1 MPSTVSRKPGRR
13 RRVPAG
19 YTNGPEEIARLK
31 AAVHCA
37 TVLERATPPWQL
49 DRRAS
54 TSAALKYRRGAGE
67 ILIVN
72 HGGRGWWDPTHS
84 TAKGD
89 VFGLVQHL
97 QPGLSF
103 GAVRQRL
110 RALAGITP
118 SFTSALHRRAR
129 QPPRLPVAERW
140 AMAPALTVGSAV
152 WRYLTEIR
160 GLPGR
165 ILRLATRHDLIR
177 EGPKGSAWFAH
188 RDQEGRLAGIEM
200 RGPGWRGMAAG
211 SDKTLFR
218 LPGGSLSAPRL
229 VVVEAPID
237 ALSLAALE
245 GPRAD
250 TLYLATAGG
259 IGPGTLRA
267 LRALLAER
275 AMDPAAELVAAS
287 DADPA
292 GDRHAACLT
301 ELAAAAGVR
310 AARLRPPPAAGDW
323 NELLVRARAR
333 AGTGAGGSRRRER
346 QAPGLLLP

>member
-1 MPSTVSRKPGRR
+1 MPSTVSRKRGRR
-13 RRVPAG
+13 RRVSAG
-19 YTNGPEEIARLK
+19 HTNDPEEIARLK
-31 AAVHCA
+31 AEVHCA

-54 TSAALKYRRGAGE
+54 TAAALKYRRGTGE

-72 HGGRGWWDPTHS
+72 HGGRGWWDPTHPA
-84 TAKGD
+84 AKGD
-89 VFGLVQHL
+89 VFDLVQHL
-97 QPGLSF
+97 EPGLCF

-110 RALAGITP
+110 RALAGIVP
-118 SFTSALHRRAR
+118 SCTSELHRRAR

-140 AMAPALTVGSAV
+140 AMAPVLTVGSSV
-152 WRYLTEIR
+152 WHYLTETR

-165 ILRLATRHDLIR
+165 ILHLATRHDLIR

-200 RGPGWRGMAAG
+200 RGPRWRGMAAG

-259 IGPGTLRA
+259 IGPGTLQA
-267 LRALLAER
+267 LRTLVASR
-275 AMDPAAELVAAS
+275 AMDPAAELIAAS
-287 DADPA
+287 DADPP
-292 GDRHAACLT
+292 GDRHATCLT
-301 ELAAAAGVR
+301 ELAATAGMR

-323 NELLVRARAR
+323 NELLVRARVR
-333 AGTGAGGSRRRER
+333 AAKLVS
-346 QAPGLLLP
+346 

>member
-1 MPSTVSRKPGRR
+1 MCASSSRKPGRL

-19 YTNGPEEIARLK
+19 HINEPEEIARLK

-37 TVLERATPPWQL
+37 VVLERATPPWRL

-54 TSAALKYRRGAGE
+54 TSAALKYRRGPGE

-72 HGGRGWWDPTHS
+72 HGGRGWWDPMHPA
-84 TAKGD
+84 AKGD
-89 VFGLVQHL
+89 VFNLVQHL
-97 QPGLSF
+97 EPGLSF

-110 RALAGITP
+110 RTLAGIAP
-118 SFTSALHRRAR
+118 SSTSALHRRAR
-129 QPPRLPVAERW
+129 QQPRLPVAERW
-140 AMAPALTVGSAV
+140 AMAPTLTVGSAV
-152 WRYLTEIR
+152 WRYLTESR

-165 ILRLATRHDLIR
+165 ILHLAARHDLIR

-188 RDQEGRLAGIEM
+188 RDQEGRLSGIEM
-200 RGPGWRGMAAG
+200 RGPRWRGMAAG
-211 SDKTLFR
+211 SDKTLFQ

-229 VVVEAPID
+229 AVVEAPID

-259 IGPGTLRA
+259 IGPGTLQA
-267 LRALLAER
+267 LRTLLAER

-287 DADPA
+287 DADPP

-301 ELAAAAGVR
+301 ELATAAGVR

-333 AGTGAGGSRRRER
+333 AGDRHREPS
-346 QAPGLLLP
+346 QTSTS

>member
-1 MPSTVSRKPGRR
+1 MRASSSRKLGRPQR
-13 RRVPAG
+13 AHADHADD
-19 YTNGPEEIARLK
+19 PEEIARLK

-37 TVLERATPPWQL
+37 TVLERATPPWRL
-49 DRRAS
+49 DRRTS
-54 TSAALKYRRGAGE
+54 TPSALKYRRGEGE
-67 ILIVN
+67 VIIVN
-72 HGGRGWWDPTHS
+72 HGGRGWWDPTHPA
-84 TAKGD
+84 AKGD
-89 VFGLVQHL
+89 VFDLVQHL
-97 QPGLSF
+97 EPGLSF

-118 SFTSALHRRAR
+118 GCTSELHRRTR
-129 QPPRLPVAERW
+129 QQPRLPVPERW

-152 WRYLTEIR
+152 WRYLTETR

-165 ILRLATRHDLIR
+165 ILHLATRHDLIR

-188 RDQEGRLAGIEM
+188 RDHAGRLADIEM

-229 VVVEAPID
+229 AVVEAPID

-259 IGPGTLRA
+259 IGPGTLQA
-267 LRALLAER
+267 LRTLLASR
-275 AMDPAAELVAAS
+275 AMDPAAELIAAS
-287 DADPA
+287 DADPP

-301 ELAAAAGVR
+301 ELAATAGVR
-310 AARLRPPPAAGDW
+310 AARLRPPHGVGDW

-333 AGTGAGGSRRRER
+333 AGDRHREPSRTSTS
-346 QAPGLLLP
+346 

>member
-1 MPSTVSRKPGRR
+1 MPSIVARKRGRR

-19 YTNGPEEIARLK
+19 HTNEPEEIARLK

-54 TSAALKYRRGAGE
+54 TAAAIKYRRGAGE

-72 HGGRGWWDPTHS
+72 HGGHGWWDPTHPA
-84 TAKGD
+84 AKGD

-97 QPGLSF
+97 EPGLSF

-110 RALAGITP
+110 RALAGIAPGCTGE
-118 SFTSALHRRAR
+118 LHRRAR
-129 QPPRLPVAERW
+129 QQPKLPVAERW

-152 WRYLTEIR
+152 WRYLTETR

-165 ILRLATRHDLIR
+165 ILHLATRHDLIR

-200 RGPGWRGMAAG
+200 RGPRWRGMATG

-237 ALSLAALE
+237 ALSLAVLE

-250 TLYLATAGG
+250 TLYLATAGS
-259 IGPGTLRA
+259 IGPGTVAA
-267 LRALLAER
+267 LMALLTAR
-275 AMDPAAELVAAS
+275 AMDLAAELVAAT

-292 GDRHAACLT
+292 GDRHAGCLT
-301 ELAAAAGVR
+301 ELAATAGVR
-310 AARLRPPPAAGDW
+310 AARLRPPHGVDDW

-333 AGTGAGGSRRRER
+333 AGEGARRLFI
-346 QAPGLLLP
+346 A

>member
-1 MPSTVSRKPGRR
+1 MRSIVARKPGRR
-13 RRVPAG
+13 RREPAG
-19 YTNGPEEIARLK
+19 HTNEPEEIARLK

-37 TVLERATPPWQL
+37 AVLERATPPWQL

-54 TSAALKYRRGAGE
+54 TPSALKYRRGEGE
-67 ILIVN
+67 VIIVN
-72 HGGRGWWDPTHS
+72 HGGRGWWDPTHPA
-84 TAKGD
+84 AKGD

-97 QPGLSF
+97 EPGLNF
-103 GAVRQRL
+103 GEVRRRL

-152 WRYLTEIR
+152 WRYLTVSR

-165 ILRLATRHDLIR
+165 ILHLATRHDLIR

-200 RGPGWRGMAAG
+200 RGPRWRGMAAG

-218 LPGGSLSAPRL
+218 LPGGSMSAPRL
-229 VVVEAPID
+229 IVVEAAID

-250 TLYLATAGG
+250 TLYLATAGS
-259 IGPGTLRA
+259 IGPGTMAA
-267 LRALLAER
+267 LEALLASR
-275 AMDPAAELVAAS
+275 VMDPMAELVAAS
-287 DADPA
+287 DADPP
-292 GDRHAACLT
+292 GDRHAGCLT
-301 ELAAAAGVR
+301 ELAATAGVR
-310 AARLRPPPAAGDW
+310 AARLRPPPVAGDW

-333 AGTGAGGSRRRER
+333 AGDRHREPSRTSTS
-346 QAPGLLLP
+346 

>member
-1 MPSTVSRKPGRR
+1 MPSTVSRKPGQLRQPR
-13 RRVPAG
+13 ARH
-19 YTNGPEEIARLK
+19 TDDPEEIAWLK
-31 AAVHCA
+31 AVAHCA

-72 HGGRGWWDPTHS
+72 HGGRGWWDPTHP

-89 VFGLVQHL
+89 VFDLVQHL
-97 QPGLSF
+97 EPGLSF

-110 RALAGITP
+110 RALAGIAP
-118 SFTSALHRRAR
+118 VFTGQLHRRLR
-129 QPPRLPVAERW
+129 PRPLVPIAERW

-152 WRYLTEIR
+152 WRYLTETR
-160 GLPGR
+160 GLPGH
-165 ILRLATRHDLIR
+165 ILHLATRHDLIR
-177 EGPKGSAWFAH
+177 EGPKGSAWFKH
-188 RDQEGRLAGIEM
+188 TDHTTRLTGIEM

-218 LPGGSLSAPRL
+218 LPGGSLPAPRL
-229 VVVEAPID
+229 AVVEAPID
-237 ALSLAALE
+237 ALSLAVLE

-259 IGPGTLRA
+259 IGPGTVAA
-267 LRALLAER
+267 LEALLAER
-275 AMDPAAELVAAS
+275 AMDPAAELVAAT
-287 DADPA
+287 DADAA
-292 GDRHAACLT
+292 GDRYAGFLLG
-301 ELAAAAGVR
+301 LAAAAGIH

-333 AGTGAGGSRRRER
+333 AGERHGGEPSRPS
-346 QAPGLLLP
+346 AS